1 MKHATKFSFSPSWK
15 VLLNDMGID
24 IPYALKLSGL
34 PADLFQREQATFSAN
49 EYFTLFQAIVDSAP
63 EKDVPLV
70 MAQHMSAEAFDPAFF
85 AALCSPNFSQAV
97 KRIAQY
103 KPLIGPMKLS
113 INETSKQTTITISC
127 YGTAQLPAAVGLCEL
142 VFFTQLFRI
151 ATRKRISPT
160 HLTIGQLPESLENY
174 QQYFGQTL
182 TQDETTSL
190 TFSHQ
195 DMTTPF
201 VTQNHTMWQFFED
214 RLNQQLADLQG
225 DAKTAERAR
234 SVLLE
239 AIPSG
244 DCTIENV
251 ASLLHISKRTLQRKL
266 AQEQTNYKDLLQ
278 QVRTELADH
287 YLLQS
292 RLPLAEIS
300 FLLGFQETNSFIR
313 AYQQWKGVS
322 PTDFRTQHH

>member
-49 EYFTLFQAIVDSAP
+49 EYFALFQAIVDSAP

-113 INETSKQTTITISC
+113 INETSKQTKITISC
-127 YGTAQLPAAVGLCEL
+127 YGTTQLPATVGLCEL

-160 HLTIGQLPESLENY
+160 HLTIGQLPESLYNY

-201 VTQNHTMWQFFED
+201 VTQNHAMWQFFED
-214 RLNQQLADLQG
+214 RLNQQLSDLQG
-225 DAKTAERAR
+225 DAKTSERAR

-266 AQEQTNYKDLLQ
+266 AQEETNYKDLLQ